1 MSIIL
6 CKIKYF
12 SRRELEKL
20 NNGTFFLLI
29 FQYNFCIY
37 NASGIGGVVATSSG
51 LLTFLILVN
60 KLMISMVLVSSQNW
74 QTILVFLL
82 SFLVISPPQT
92 QGFLLYHQSGQLAL
106 SYD

>member
-1 MSIIL
+1 M
-6 CKIKYF
+6 
-12 SRRELEKL
+12 
-20 NNGTFFLLI
+20 
-29 FQYNFCIY
+29 
-37 NASGIGGVVATSSG
+37 VATSSG